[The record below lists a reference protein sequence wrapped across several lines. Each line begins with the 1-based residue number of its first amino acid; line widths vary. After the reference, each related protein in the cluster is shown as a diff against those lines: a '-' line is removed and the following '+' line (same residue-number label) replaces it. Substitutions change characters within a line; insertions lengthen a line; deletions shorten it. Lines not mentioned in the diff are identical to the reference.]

1 MKTKPQWTYAF
12 AGIALG
18 VGAPVGALL
27 IRMAVLSPVRA
38 EPLADLRLHA
48 FFYAYELLG
57 SCVVF
62 ALAGF
67 AAGMRA
73 DRIRRA
79 EEFYH
84 RLADHDP
91 LTGLLNARAFAD
103 HYLRGLERTR
113 RNAEPL
119 SMLMIDVD
127 DLKALNDRH
136 GHAAGNAALLQ
147 VADAVSRA
155 KRGED
160 VAARWGGDEFA
171 VLLEGGDT
179 EAAVR
184 VADGILAHLRSGPA
198 VLGRSPVDVTVT
210 IGVASS
216 ANPEEAADLFVNADR
231 ALYAGKSA
239 GRNRVVVDG
248 RG

>member
-1 MKTKPQWTYAF
+1 VKAKPQWTYAL
-12 AGIALG
+12 AGIVLG
-18 VGAPVGALL
+18 AGAPVGALI
-27 IRMAVLSPVRA
+27 IRMAAFPAVRL
-38 EPLADLRLHA
+38 EPLADLRIHT

-57 SCVVF
+57 SCLVF
-62 ALAGF
+62 ALGGLVAGS
-67 AAGMRA
+67 RV

-103 HYLRGLERTR
+103 RHLRTIERAR
-113 RNAEPL
+113 RSAEPV

-127 DLKALNDRH
+127 DLKGINDRF
-136 GHAAGNAALLQ
+136 GHAAGNEALLH
-147 VADAVSRA
+147 VADAINRA
-155 KRGED
+155 KRDED

-184 VADGILAHLRSGPA
+184 VAESILQHLRSTPA
-198 VLGRSPVDVTVT
+198 AIGRSQVDVTVT

-216 ANPEEAADLFVNADR
+216 TKPNEAADLFANADR
-231 ALYAGKSA
+231 ALYAGKNA
-239 GRNRVVVDG
+239 GRNRVVVAG